1 MVKWIITTAMDEIL
15 FTFRY
20 EHYVGALEQL
30 LNPARK
36 ERFKE
41 KKNHLL
47 LNYSICYTE
56 SKLQVS
62 LSFFLIKS
70 AL

>member
-1 MVKWIITTAMDEIL
+1 MGEIL

-41 KKNHLL
+41 KK
-47 LNYSICYTE
+47 SFIT
-56 SKLQVS
+56 KLQHMLYWVKITS
-62 LSFFLIKS
+62 QFIIFFN
-70 AL
+70 